1 MNLQSIL
8 SHKILAPLT
17 TLFITGIFILWDY
30 FHGGVPTHYLLADE
44 NMPGFSNWWGLLT
57 IPCLTWIVI
66 TLVQKRAESAKPSVW
81 ANFLGALVFGI
92 IIAML
97 WEFRL
102 EHILQYL
109 ILLPVAISFFKAVHF
124 PESLLGFVLG
134 MLYTFGGVL
143 PILIGTVLLLLSLFA
158 TKVIREGILLLVAK
172 ISGK

>member
-8 SHKILAPLT
+8 NHKILAPLAA
-17 TLFITGIFILWDY
+17 LLITGIFILWDY
-30 FHGGVPTHYLLADE
+30 FRGGVPTHYLLADE

-57 IPCLTWIVI
+57 IPCLTWIVV
-66 TLVQKRAESAKPSVW
+66 TLVQKRAKSTQSFIG
-81 ANFLGALVFGI
+81 ANFIGALIFGI
-92 IIAML
+92 IIAIL

-143 PILIGTVLLLLSLFA
+143 PILIGTLLLLLCLVA
-158 TKVIREGILLLVAK
+158 NQAIRKGILLLLAK
-172 ISGK
+172 LRGK